1 MPPQRGVG
9 ELSTAALEGLSQ
21 TAHFIYWNR
30 CQQSGCGAD
39 KAEGLSIGPTTEGEV
54 DGLSTAEV
62 DELFKEADHDGDGRL
77 AGNEAKAFF
86 QRTSLP
92 VQALS
97 KVQPGPCRSHPI

>member
-1 MPPQRGVG
+1 M
-9 ELSTAALEGLSQ
+9 
-21 TAHFIYWNR
+21 
-30 CQQSGCGAD
+30 
-39 KAEGLSIGPTTEGEV
+39 

-62 DELFKEADHDGDGRL
+62 DELFREADHDGDGRL

-97 KVQPGPCRSHPI
+97 KVPHLQQSPSYCMYKELTLVGRSEGACP